1 MKTVKVVT
9 LEATFA
15 ELPAAR
21 ACISARGEGSSL
33 KTAASAAM
41 RALMSRKE
49 LKARRIT
56 LAHIVMSI
64 GNRIIEEGVPDGSDH
79 KAIP

>member
-56 LAHIVMSI
+56 LAHIVMSVGTRVI
-64 GNRIIEEGVPDGSDH
+64 DGLTEQEGTT
-79 KAIP
+79 